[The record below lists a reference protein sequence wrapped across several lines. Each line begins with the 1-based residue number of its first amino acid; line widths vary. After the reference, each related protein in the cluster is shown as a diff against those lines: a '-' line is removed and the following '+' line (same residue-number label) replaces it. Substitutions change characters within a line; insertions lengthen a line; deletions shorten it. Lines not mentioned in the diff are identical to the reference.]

1 MADARVTFGRRS
13 RAPGTD
19 VGINVNTFGAERLL
33 SVLTGAQLEPILHE
47 AMVPAYEQL
56 KQDWPILTGASSDTI
71 RIETQEVGVRHVRV
85 ALKIGGELLVSDARN
100 VKHIDY
106 APFVEFNGTSKT
118 PPGTMAYAMHAN
130 QAQIRQTIHEMIGQV
145 IQSALAK

>member
-13 RAPGTD
+13 RVPGTD

-33 SVLTGAQLEPILHE
+33 GMLTGPQLEAILHE
-47 AMVPAYEQL
+47 AIVPAFEQL

-71 RIETQEVGVRHVRV
+71 RIETVEIGARHARV
-85 ALKIGGELLVSDARN
+85 ALLVGGEALIADARN
-100 VKHIDY
+100 EKHIDY

-118 PPGTMAYAMHAN
+118 PPGTMAYAMHSN
-130 QAQIRQTIHEMIGQV
+130 QAQIRQTIHAMIGQV
-145 IQSALAK
+145 LHRAVAE